1 MKLFSFDGG
10 ARDGETREK
19 HANEAKWGKRGAPS
33 RKIKDIAMLRLFI
46 ATIATITNL
55 ARLIRW
61 AIET

>member
-1 MKLFSFDGG
+1 MVE
-10 ARDGETREK
+10 RETERREK
-19 HANEAKWGKRGAPS
+19 NIPMRPSGESAEQRGAPS